1 MYSIIKC
8 YLRHILAVCVVSLC
22 VMTGTAASSVKLDVD
37 WPQFMSKQDMV
48 WETLPEYW
56 YESAYMG
63 NGMLGLMI
71 YKEPGQNYIRLETGN
86 CAVHDHRK
94 GKNDLF
100 SIGRLLT
107 GHFALHPK
115 GEILDGKMRVD
126 LWNAETTAD
135 IVTTKGKIHLHSF
148 VHSDKMIIVTKS
160 TTEGEEKDFRWEWV
174 PAPSESPRY
183 LFAKGEGNWIK
194 VPEDYPLNPAP
205 EVTGTE
211 KEGMSYQKL
220 QAGGETAVA
229 WKEIVKKGER
239 VLWVNLTHSYPES
252 NAREISR
259 NELEDALRCGYK
271 NLQKTHRQWWNAYY
285 PASFL
290 TLPEGVKENFYWIQ
304 MYKLEFNL

>member
-107 GHFALHPK
+107 GHLLC
-115 GEILDGKMRVD
+115 IR
-126 LWNAETTAD
+126 
-135 IVTTKGKIHLHSF
+135 
-148 VHSDKMIIVTKS
+148 
-160 TTEGEEKDFRWEWV
+160 
-174 PAPSESPRY
+174 
-183 LFAKGEGNWIK
+183 K
-194 VPEDYPLNPAP
+194 VRFWME
-205 EVTGTE
+205 
-211 KEGMSYQKL
+211 
-220 QAGGETAVA
+220 
-229 WKEIVKKGER
+229 
-239 VLWVNLTHSYPES
+239 
-252 NAREISR
+252 
-259 NELEDALRCGYK
+259 RCGWTYGMPRLLPTLS
-271 NLQKTHRQWWNAYY
+271 LQKEKFIYIALCIAIR
-285 PASFL
+285 
-290 TLPEGVKENFYWIQ
+290 
-304 MYKLEFNL
+304 